1 MTCPSHVKEQ
11 LTRGE
16 EVEEESQTEREG
28 GCHQSPVAIQ
38 GDSHSRRIGFVLD
51 VSQSLIFRMRTRL
64 YQFLCTSLSY
74 DHRWQEAAY
83 VAEIKHEENLLTK
96 KRTAEIKSLIPAAVY
111 TSPDAATRIYRA
123 PDIVQCR
130 SLFRS

>member
-74 DHRWQEAAY
+74 DHRWQEAG
-83 VAEIKHEENLLTK
+83 
-96 KRTAEIKSLIPAAVY
+96 TAVSKTLACIQVRYKMHIPDSH
-111 TSPDAATRIYRA
+111 TSPSHRPMLQKSSTRRI
-123 PDIVQCR
+123 
-130 SLFRS
+130 S